1 MEYSS
6 QVGRKWI
13 GNVPGMQFD
22 KPWGS
27 LRRKRCTRSGNKVWL
42 LRITAVGEII
52 VWNEICLKT
61 SHRGDKTIQKS
72 STASLTERE
81 RERERLRKG
90 QRKLKGWNTWY
101 VPLILSSLNSTWKE
115 KLSHKRKNNLGCLRD
130 KLLSTLVW
138 VLFFYFFQ
146 ITWPSRIHLSCW
158 NTVSVRVIGDCLL
171 GLENWKWSNKP
182 PVPKAVDKRTE
193 TSVNISS
200 QRMPEN

>member
-1 MEYSS
+1 MRISEKKEVY
-6 QVGRKWI
+6 QKWK
-13 GNVPGMQFD
+13 Q
-22 KPWGS
+22 
-27 LRRKRCTRSGNKVWL
+27 
-42 LRITAVGEII
+42 
-52 VWNEICLKT
+52 
-61 SHRGDKTIQKS
+61 
-72 STASLTERE
+72 SLTTQNYCSRRDHCVKWDMPQNKSQGWQNNPDVLYSRFNRE

-158 NTVSVRVIGDCLL
+158 NMVSVRVIGDCLL